1 VTVAR
6 VVVYTAP
13 GCHLCGPA
21 LDVVESVCG
30 HAFEVVDITS
40 NDELERR
47 YRARIPVVEVDGIE
61 RCRYVVD
68 EEELRSLVGTYPG

>member
-1 VTVAR
+1 MPVAR

-30 HAFEVVDITS
+30 RAFEVVDITS

-68 EEELRSLVGTYPG
+68 EEELRSFVGTYPG

>member
-1 VTVAR
+1 VAR

-21 LDVVESVCG
+21 LRAVESVCG
-30 HAFEVVDITS
+30 SAFEVVDITT
-40 NDELERR
+40 NGELERR

-68 EEELRSLVGTYPG
+68 EDELRKSVGTYPG

>member
-1 VTVAR
+1 VAR

-30 HAFEVVDITS
+30 WGFEVVDITA
-40 NDELERR
+40 NGDLERR
-47 YRARIPVVEVDGIE
+47 YRTRIPVVEVDGIE
-61 RCRYVVD
+61 RFRYVVD
-68 EEELRSLVGTYPG
+68 EEELRALVGTRSG